1 MSACA
6 PAHTLNFCYA
16 GSATEMHMAVE
27 RIGKWL
33 AKTR

>member
-1 MSACA
+1 
-6 PAHTLNFCYA
+6 LRFCYA

-27 RIGKWL
+27 RIGNWL